1 VNNTGVR
8 GQGSGVKS
16 HKSEVGRKGES
27 EKRRNGESYSPILR
41 FSGSP
46 IRFWFLL
53 FTVHYALF
61 TVVWADDLNAIAS
74 KIQKTYD
81 GIQDIQANF
90 VQLTTSASIKQ
101 TQKAEGV
108 VYFKKPGMMKWEYK
122 SPNTDIIV
130 SDGKTFWAYQR
141 DIGQVMTG
149 NASSNE
155 TSISNNF
162 LSGMGNLK
170 KDFDIEL
177 SEQDNISYLLKL
189 KPKAP
194 QPNVQKLYIA
204 VDKKTFFVV
213 KTIVYDVIGNETK
226 VIFEN
231 LKINQSISTNMF
243 KFQIPEGV
251 KVVKPG
257 AGD

>member
-1 VNNTGVR
+1 MVNKFQISNIKYQILSLLTAYCLLVT
-8 GQGSGVKS
+8 
-16 HKSEVGRKGES
+16 
-27 EKRRNGESYSPILR
+27 NSY
-41 FSGSP
+41 
-46 IRFWFLL
+46 
-53 FTVHYALF
+53 
-61 TVVWADDLNAIAS
+61 ADELDTIVS
-74 KIQKTYD
+74 KLQKTYE

-130 SDGKTFWAYQR
+130 SDGKTLWAYQQ

-177 SEQDNISYLLKL
+177 SEQDSISYLLKL
-189 KPKAP
+189 KSKTP

-213 KTIVYDVIGNETK
+213 KTIVYDLIGNETK

-231 LKINQSISTNMF
+231 IQINQSISANIF
-243 KFQIPEGV
+243 KFKIPKGV
-251 KVVKPG
+251 KVVKP
-257 AGD
+257 

>member
-1 VNNTGVR
+1 MSRKFKVQSSEFGVR
-8 GQGSGVKS
+8 SK
-16 HKSEVGRKGES
+16 KSEARS
-27 EKRRNGESYSPILR
+27 KREFCILPLA
-41 FSGSP
+41 FCLLPLAS
-46 IRFWFLL
+46 FLL
-53 FTVHYALF
+53 FTVVY
-61 TVVWADDLNAIAS
+61 ADDLNTIVS

-81 GIQDIQANF
+81 GIYDIQANF

-108 VYFKKPGMMKWEYK
+108 VYFKKPGMMKWEYR

-130 SDGKTFWAYQR
+130 SDGKTLWAYQQ

-149 NASSNE
+149 NASTNE

-177 SEQDNISYLLKL
+177 AEQDNISYVLKL

-213 KTIVYDVIGNETK
+213 KTIVYDLIGNETR

-231 LKINQSISTNMF
+231 IKINQSISTSIF
-243 KFQIPEGV
+243 KFKIPEGV
-251 KVVKPG
+251 KVVK
-257 AGD
+257 